1 VGAFGLSRLLIS
13 YFLFYFIIIFI
24 PHHFLRQQWQLLPEP
39 PSRQESVGPL
49 HLAVESKRNRTF
61 QTSYGSADRGESPR
75 AYYTCYLLFFCSI
88 KHGFFVVVVVVVV
101 IIAWLQCSGGAVC
114 DSPATSTNG

>member
-1 VGAFGLSRLLIS
+1 VGAFGLSRLLIG

-24 PHHFLRQQWQLLPEP
+24 PHPFLRQQWQLLPEP
-39 PSRQESVGPL
+39 PFRQESVRSR
-49 HLAVESKRNRTF
+49 HLAVESKRNRTFQTSYGSHF

-88 KHGFFVVVVVVVV
+88 KHVVVVIVVVVVVV
-101 IIAWLQCSGGAVC
+101 C
-114 DSPATSTNG
+114 PNG